1 MMREIT
7 LSENS
12 GLRMFVAMPVKAM
25 GEGAP
30 WRDVKEI
37 RQKLLVPAAAAIGRR
52 LGLAVELVIEDEK
65 KIGGDIPTSMFAE
78 ASDADVYIADLT
90 GFSANV
96 FLELGVR
103 WAVRDAV
110 TILISQDVSNL
121 KFNVA
126 YNRAIE
132 YGPMPTKLE
141 QAVSDIAD
149 FVVAGIKNK
158 NSCDSP
164 VRRGNQL
171 IAIARVE
178 LESLMAEL
186 ERLKS
191 QQAEDLI
198 NAAENIDDVKQKIDL
213 LRRATE
219 VNPAS
224 FPAHLKLGVVLRLA
238 GRYDESQ
245 NKLEA
250 AARLDPNSALAW
262 RELGATR
269 NKSARL
275 HDAAVA
281 LEKSLRLDP
290 DHSETWSTVGSLKRR
305 LARRD
310 GYIDDWSMLRESWHA
325 YERATKLNKYT
336 DSYSEFNAA
345 LLQLILTLQD
355 KGDLSGAISRFD
367 ALENL
372 CTYQV
377 KLDKS
382 DPWKRLDL
390 SATLAILEKA
400 DEAEQE
406 ARAALRVAGETLQ
419 TSYIDSAVP
428 PLLDLLQ
435 VNSSNVAQA
444 NAVRSVVEL
453 LQAAANTA

>member
-1 MMREIT
+1 M
-7 LSENS
+7 SENS
-12 GLRMFVAMPVKAM
+12 GLRIFVAMPVKAM

-30 WRDVKEI
+30 WGDVKEI
-37 RQKLLVPAAAAIGRR
+37 RQKLLAPAAAEIGRR
-52 LGLAVELVIEDEK
+52 LGLAVNLVIEDEK

-141 QAVSDIAD
+141 QAVSDIAE
-149 FVVAGIKNK
+149 FAVVGIKN
-158 NSCDSP
+158 NDSCDSP

-171 IAIARVE
+171 IAIARTK

-186 ERLKS
+186 VRLKS
-191 QQAEDLI
+191 QQGEDLV
-198 NAAENIDDVKQKIDL
+198 NAAENIDDAKQKIDL

-224 FPAHLKLGVVLRLA
+224 FTAHLRLGIVLRLA
-238 GRYDESQ
+238 GRYDESED
-245 NKLEA
+245 KLET
-250 AARLDPNSALAW
+250 AARLDSNSALAW

-275 HDAAVA
+275 HDAAAA
-281 LEKSLRLDP
+281 LEISLSLDP

-310 GYIDDWSMLRESWHA
+310 GSIDDWSMLRESWHA
-325 YERATKLNKYT
+325 YERASELNPN
-336 DSYSEFNAA
+336 DSYGEFNAA
-345 LLQLILTLQD
+345 LLQLILTLHD
-355 KGDLSGAISRFD
+355 EGDSSDAISRFD
-367 ALENL
+367 ALEDL
-372 CTYQV
+372 CRFQV
-377 KLDKS
+377 KRNKS

-390 SATLAILEKA
+390 SATLAILEKE
-400 DEAEQE
+400 DEAKRE
-406 ARAALRVAGETLQ
+406 AKAALSVAGETLQ

-444 NAVRSVVEL
+444 NAVQAVVEL
-453 LQAAANTA
+453 LQAAANMV